1 MNTSRR
7 KLILGFSIFLGVVIV
22 SATGVLAYAAH
33 QMQLARFGD
42 IFDLVVSQQTQTWVV
57 PTLIAIA
64 GISIV
69 GFLLFIGLYLF
80 LEPSE
85 RTPFKF
91 TVQQLRFLCVANLSQ
106 YLLVAFARHS
116 IVCEV
121 RSVLEPF

>member
-1 MNTSRR
+1 VNTSRR
-7 KLILGFSIFLGVVIV
+7 KLILGFSIFLGAMIA
-22 SATGVLAYAAH
+22 SATGVLAYAAR

-80 LEPSE
+80 LGKE
-85 RTPFKF
+85 
-91 TVQQLRFLCVANLSQ
+91 AG
-106 YLLVAFARHS
+106 YM
-116 IVCEV
+116 
-121 RSVLEPF
+121 

>member
-7 KLILGFSIFLGVVIV
+7 KLILGFSIFLGVMIAP
-22 SATGVLAYAAH
+22 ATGVLAYAAH

-80 LEPSE
+80 LGKE
-85 RTPFKF
+85 
-91 TVQQLRFLCVANLSQ
+91 AG
-106 YLLVAFARHS
+106 YM
-116 IVCEV
+116 
-121 RSVLEPF
+121 

>member
-1 MNTSRR
+1 MNISRR
-7 KLILGFSIFLGVVIV
+7 KLILGFSIFLGMMIA
-22 SATGVLAYAAH
+22 SATGVLAYAAR

-80 LEPSE
+80 LGKE
-85 RTPFKF
+85 
-91 TVQQLRFLCVANLSQ
+91 AG
-106 YLLVAFARHS
+106 YM
-116 IVCEV
+116 
-121 RSVLEPF
+121 

>member
-1 MNTSRR
+1 M
-7 KLILGFSIFLGVVIV
+7 IA

-33 QMQLARFGD
+33 QMQLALFGD

-80 LEPSE
+80 LGKE
-85 RTPFKF
+85 
-91 TVQQLRFLCVANLSQ
+91 AG
-106 YLLVAFARHS
+106 YM
-116 IVCEV
+116 
-121 RSVLEPF
+121 